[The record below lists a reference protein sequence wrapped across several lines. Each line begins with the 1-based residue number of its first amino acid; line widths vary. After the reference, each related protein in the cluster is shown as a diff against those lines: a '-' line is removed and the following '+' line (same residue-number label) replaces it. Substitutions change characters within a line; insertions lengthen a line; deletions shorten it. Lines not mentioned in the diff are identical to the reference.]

1 MPGSPLAVES
11 GDPDVIEV
19 FQNRK
24 TGIDFTFRSER
35 TFEIYQCKMHQIND
49 AEELEIKQS
58 FGPDGLND
66 IQRALQFL
74 FNEAT
79 PALECETISSDKSIL
94 IDTEQNA

>member
-49 AEELEIKQS
+49 AGELEIKQS
-58 FGPDGLND
+58 SDGLND
-66 IQRALQFL
+66 IQRTLQ
-74 FNEAT
+74 
-79 PALECETISSDKSIL
+79 ALECEGV
-94 IDTEQNA
+94 